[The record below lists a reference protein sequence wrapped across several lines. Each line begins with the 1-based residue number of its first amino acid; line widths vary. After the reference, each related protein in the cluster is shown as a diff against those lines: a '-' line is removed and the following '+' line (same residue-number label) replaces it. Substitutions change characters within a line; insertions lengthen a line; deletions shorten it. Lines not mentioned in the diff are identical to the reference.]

1 MFHFSLAGIRSMK
14 LFTTLLFLLG
24 LNASVHA
31 TEPQN
36 VPLKRVMILGY
47 DDHAMEP
54 FITRDGRY
62 LLFNN
67 LNQPPVNTDIHYAER
82 QDDFTWRYRGKVGG
96 INTPALEGCPTMD
109 RAGKIFFVSPRSY
122 PKTLCTIYSGN
133 FKDGVVTDVRIVES
147 ISLKKPGLVNFDV
160 DVSPDGKML
169 TFVDSHFTPGTGPT
183 KADLVIAFWNGTQFV
198 RSPDSARLLS
208 QVNTA
213 GLQYAPA
220 ISADKLTLYF
230 TRMDHNSNFHG
241 PQIYRATR
249 SNVDSPFGSPQHMEG
264 LGDFVEGPAFSANER
279 LLYFHRTDGERF
291 NLYAMQIP

>member
-1 MFHFSLAGIRSMK
+1 MK
-14 LFTTLLFLLG
+14 LFATLLFLLV
-24 LNASVHA
+24 LNAGDRA
-31 TEPQN
+31 TEPQTAM
-36 VPLKRVMILGY
+36 PKRVTIPGY

-82 QDDFTWRYRGKVGG
+82 QDDFTWSYRGKVDG

-109 RAGKIFFVSPRSY
+109 RSGKMFFVSPRSY
-122 PKTLCTIYSGN
+122 PKTLCTIYSGI
-133 FKDGVVTDVRIVES
+133 FKDGVVTDVQIVES
-147 ISLKKPGLVNFDV
+147 ISLKTPGLVNFDV

-279 LLYFHRTDGERF
+279 LLYFHRKDGERF
-291 NLYAMQIP
+291 NLYAVQIP